1 MGWNV
6 LVGSDGA
13 GFGYK
18 EVLKGD
24 LAAHP
29 LVDSVVDVGV
39 GAVDEATHYPSVAIE
54 AGERI
59 AAGKAD
65 RAILICGTG
74 LGVAI
79 SANKVKGIRAA
90 TAHDIYSVRRSVL
103 SNDCQVLCLGERVV
117 GLELARMLVDE
128 WLPLTFD
135 PGSASA
141 PKVAEILA
149 HEEQHSA

>member
-1 MGWNV
+1 MGWNL

-18 EVLKGD
+18 EAIKRD
-24 LAAHP
+24 LEAHP

-39 GAVDEATHYPSVAIE
+39 GDVDEATNYPSVAIE

-79 SANKVKGIRAA
+79 SANKVKGIRAV
-90 TAHDIYSVRRSVL
+90 TAHDIYSVRRSIL
-103 SNDCQVLCLGERVV
+103 SNDAQVLCLGERVI
-117 GLELARMLVDE
+117 GLEHARMLVDE
-128 WLPLTFD
+128 WIPLTFD
-135 PGSASA
+135 PSSTSA
-141 PKVAEILA
+141 PKVAEIRA
-149 HEEQHSA
+149 HEEQNSA

>member
-6 LVGSDGA
+6 LIGSDGA

-18 EVLKGD
+18 EAIKRD
-24 LAAHP
+24 LEAHH

-39 GAVDEATHYPSVAIE
+39 GDVEEATHYPSVAIE

-59 AAGKAD
+59 AAGQAD

-74 LGVAI
+74 IGVAI

-103 SNDCQVLCLGERVV
+103 SNNCQILCLGERVI
-117 GLELARMLVDE
+117 GLENARTLVDE

-135 PGSASA
+135 ENSSSA
-141 PKVAEILA
+141 PKVAEIVA
-149 HEEQHSA
+149 HENKNSV

>member
-18 EVLKGD
+18 EAIKRD
-24 LAAHP
+24 LEAHP

-39 GAVDEATHYPSVAIE
+39 GDAGEATNYPSVAIE

-65 RAILICGTG
+65 RAILVCGTG

-79 SANKVKGIRAA
+79 SANKVKGIRAV

-103 SNDCQVLCLGERVV
+103 SNNCQVLCLGERVI
-117 GLELARMLVDE
+117 GLEHARMLVDE
-128 WLPLTFD
+128 WIPLEFD
-135 PGSASA
+135 PESSSA

-149 HEEQHSA
+149 HEERSSD

>member
-6 LVGSDGA
+6 LIGSDGA

-18 EVLKGD
+18 EAIKRD
-24 LAAHP
+24 LEAHQ

-39 GAVDEATHYPSVAIE
+39 RAVDEGTNYPSVAIE

-103 SNDCQVLCLGERVV
+103 SNDCQVLCLGERVI
-117 GLELARMLVDE
+117 GLENARVLVDE
-128 WLPLTFD
+128 WLPLEFD
-135 PGSASA
+135 PSSASA

-149 HEEQHSA
+149 HEEQSSA

>member
-18 EVLKGD
+18 EALKRD
-24 LAAHP
+24 LEASP

-39 GAVDEATHYPSVAIE
+39 GDLAEATNYPSLAIE
-54 AGERI
+54 AGNRI
-59 AAGKAD
+59 VAEKAD
-65 RAILICGTG
+65 RALLVCGTG

-90 TAHDIYSVRRSVL
+90 TAHDVYSLRRSVL
-103 SNDCQVLCLGERVV
+103 SNDAQVLCLGERVI
-117 GLELARMLVDE
+117 GLELARTLVDE
-128 WLPLTFD
+128 WLKVAFD
-135 PGSASA
+135 PTSASA
-141 PKVAEILA
+141 PKVAEIKA
-149 HEEQHSA
+149 QEESCS

>member
-1 MGWNV
+1 MGWNM

-18 EVLKGD
+18 EAIKRD
-24 LAAHP
+24 LEAHR

-39 GAVDEATHYPSVAIE
+39 DDAGAATHYPSVAIE

-59 AAGKAD
+59 AAGQAD

-79 SANKVKGIRAA
+79 SANKVRGIRAA

-103 SNDCQVLCLGERVV
+103 SNDCQVLCLGERVI
-117 GLELARMLVDE
+117 GLEHARMLVAE
-128 WLPLTFD
+128 WLPLVFD
-135 PGSASA
+135 PSSASA
-141 PKVAEILA
+141 AKVAEILA
-149 HEEQHSA
+149 HEEQGSA